1 MDDVKRLSDLE
12 QGVAALIDRIP
23 SGDAAMTRLRELG
36 ILPGT
41 AITVVRRAPLGDPI
55 EIAVRGSL
63 ISLREREAI
72 QIQVRPA

>member
-1 MDDVKRLSDLE
+1 
-12 QGVAALIDRIP
+12 
-23 SGDAAMTRLRELG
+23 LRELG